1 MRLISQLSVIF
12 WLFWSCSASSSTE
25 NRSEKSF
32 DKSAHQARKSS
43 TSNQSLQTDRFD
55 IQTLQTANGWGYQIS
70 QNGKMLIDQQS
81 IPGMAGIQGF
91 QTEND
96 ARNVAN
102 LVCAKLKAKIF
113 PPTVSEDD
121 LKNLNI
127 H

>member
-1 MRLISQLSVIF
+1 M
-12 WLFWSCSASSSTE
+12 
-25 NRSEKSF
+25 SEKSV
-32 DKSAHQARKSS
+32 DKSSLQQRKST
-43 TSNQSLQTDRFD
+43 TSNQSSPAEQFD
-55 IQTLQTANGWGYQIS
+55 IQTLQSANGWGYQIG

-81 IPGMAGIQGF
+81 IPGRPGIQGF

>member
-1 MRLISQLSVIF
+1 M
-12 WLFWSCSASSSTE
+12 
-25 NRSEKSF
+25 SEKSV
-32 DKSAHQARKSS
+32 DKYSLQQRKST
-43 TSNQSLQTDRFD
+43 TSNQSSPTEQFD
-55 IQTLQTANGWGYQIS
+55 ILTLQSANGWGYQIS

-81 IPGMAGIQGF
+81 IPGRAGIQGF

>member
-1 MRLISQLSVIF
+1 MRLISQLTVIF
-12 WLFWSCSASSSTE
+12 LLLWSCSAPSSK
-25 NRSEKSF
+25 EKMN
-32 DKSAHQARKSS
+32 DKISDQERKSS
-43 TSNQSLQTDRFD
+43 TTNHSKQNNRFD

-70 QNGKMLIDQQS
+70 QNGKMLIDQPS
-81 IPGMAGIQGF
+81 IPGRSGIQGF

>member
-12 WLFWSCSASSSTE
+12 LLLCSCSASSLKDDL
-25 NRSEKSF
+25 SEKSL
-32 DKSAHQARKSS
+32 DKTSLQQRKST
-43 TSNQSLQTDRFD
+43 TSNQSLPAEQFD
-55 IQTLQTANGWGYQIS
+55 FQTLQTANGWAYQIS

-81 IPGMAGIQGF
+81 IPGRAGIQGF

-102 LVCAKLKAKIF
+102 LVCTKLKAKIF

>member
-1 MRLISQLSVIF
+1 M
-12 WLFWSCSASSSTE
+12 
-25 NRSEKSF
+25 NEKAF
-32 DKSAHQARKSS
+32 DKTSFQERKST
-43 TSNQSLQTDRFD
+43 TSNQTLPTEQLD

-70 QNGKMLIDQQS
+70 QNSKLLIDQQS
-81 IPGMAGIQGF
+81 IPGRAGIQGF

>member
-1 MRLISQLSVIF
+1 MRIISQLTVIF
-12 WLFWSCSASSSTE
+12 LLLWSCSASSSKE
-25 NRSEKSF
+25 NMNDKSF
-32 DKSAHQARKSS
+32 DKISHQERKSS
-43 TSNQSLQTDRFD
+43 TTNHSKQNNRFD
-55 IQTLQTANGWGYQIS
+55 IQTLRTANGWGYQIS
-70 QNGKMLIDQQS
+70 QNGKMLIDQPS
-81 IPGMAGIQGF
+81 IPGRSGIQGF

>member
-12 WLFWSCSASSSTE
+12 LLLWSCSASSSKE
-25 NRSEKSF
+25 NMNEQSF
-32 DKSAHQARKSS
+32 DKNSHQERKSS
-43 TSNQSLQTDRFD
+43 STKQSLQTDQFD

-81 IPGMAGIQGF
+81 IPGRAGIQGF

>member
-1 MRLISQLSVIF
+1 M
-12 WLFWSCSASSSTE
+12 
-25 NRSEKSF
+25 SEKSI
-32 DKSAHQARKSS
+32 DKISHQERKSS
-43 TSNQSLQTDRFD
+43 TTNHSKQNNRFD

-81 IPGMAGIQGF
+81 IPGRAGIQGF

-113 PPTVSEDD
+113 PPTVSEED
-121 LKNLNI
+121 L
-127 H
+127 

>member
-1 MRLISQLSVIF
+1 M
-12 WLFWSCSASSSTE
+12 
-25 NRSEKSF
+25 SEKSV
-32 DKSAHQARKSS
+32 DKTSLQQRKST
-43 TSNQSLQTDRFD
+43 TSNQSLPTEQFD
-55 IQTLQTANGWGYQIS
+55 IQTLQSANGWGYQIS
-70 QNGKMLIDQQS
+70 QNGKILIDQQS
-81 IPGMAGIQGF
+81 IPGRAGIQGF

>member
-12 WLFWSCSASSSTE
+12 LLLWSCSASSSKE
-25 NRSEKSF
+25 NMN
-32 DKSAHQARKSS
+32 DKISDQERKSS
-43 TSNQSLQTDRFD
+43 TTNHSKQNNRFD

-70 QNGKMLIDQQS
+70 QNGKMLIDQPS
-81 IPGMAGIQGF
+81 IPGRSGIQGF

>member
-1 MRLISQLSVIF
+1 M
-12 WLFWSCSASSSTE
+12 
-25 NRSEKSF
+25 
-32 DKSAHQARKSS
+32 
-43 TSNQSLQTDRFD
+43 
-55 IQTLQTANGWGYQIS
+55 
-70 QNGKMLIDQQS
+70 M
-81 IPGMAGIQGF
+81 MAAPYPFVGF